1 MNLEAGNH
9 FWFNEY
15 NPGNTSGVFYKI
27 NNFLHSEQSKYQRID
42 VFETPE
48 FGRVFTLDGLTMT
61 READEF
67 IYHEMITHVPMFIS
81 KNPKKVLIIGGGDG
95 GTAREVLKHDS
106 VEEVIMC
113 EIDERVMEVARKF
126 LPTTS
131 IEFDNPKLKLVAEDG
146 AKFIKN
152 YKNYFDVI
160 IIDSTDPTEGEGGL
174 LFTEDFYKSC
184 YDALNENGV
193 FSAETEDPFIHHEWM
208 NLAFNRI
215 NNVFKNTKLYMGFVP
230 QYPPGTWSWTFASKG
245 LDPIKDFDPEKIR
258 NFGKDLKYYN
268 EEIHVGC
275 FSLPTFVKKII
286 NGA

>member
-1 MNLEAGNH
+1 MNLVPGEH
-9 FWFNEY
+9 LWFNEY

-27 NNFLHSEQSKYQRID
+27 NKFIHSEQSEFQRID

-61 READEF
+61 REVDEF
-67 IYHEMITHVPMFIS
+67 IYHEMIAHIPMFIS
-81 KNPKKVLIIGGGDG
+81 KNPKKILIIGGGDG

-113 EIDERVMEVARKF
+113 EIDERVMEVAREH

-131 IEFDNPKLKLVAEDG
+131 VEFDNPKLKLVAEDG
-146 AKFIKN
+146 AKFIKQYN
-152 YKNYFDVI
+152 NYFDVI

-174 LFTEDFYKSC
+174 LFTEEFYKSC
-184 YDALNENGV
+184 YDALNEEGV
-193 FSAETEDPFIHHEWM
+193 FSAETEDPFIHKDWM

-215 NNVFKNTKLYMGFVP
+215 SNVFNNTKLYMGFVP

-245 LDPIKDFDPEKIR
+245 LDPIKDFDPLKVK
-258 NFGKDLKYYN
+258 NFGKELKYYN

-275 FSLPTFVKKII
+275 FSLPTFVKNII
-286 NGA
+286 KK